1 MRGCMKTLEDD
12 SDEKKDNRV
21 KIIERYITNGKK

>member
-21 KIIERYITNGKK
+21 NAAFKMIKKTA